1 MARKKAK
8 EKFVN
13 AMKER
18 RAKKIKQMARD
29 FYAELLA
36 LNNIEDNE
44 IELGTDIFFD
54 EGSEL
59 YTISLKTDRNLADLE
74 MPNYYVIDDGDIYGE
89 NSFTN
94 RLRSK
99 IRFEVSPLNLSN
111 TQTNSQQQVK
121 DVSQSTDIY
130 EIVEVI
136 QQLNPDVEIRV
147 ADIADD
153 PLATERFFS
162 SVPMDQLILPE
173 GFEANEK
180 NGITNKH
187 KTKSG
192 NYISLKVEDIKYA
205 VENTFK
211 PKQVQRT
218 SSTSSSTSQTTSTAA
233 QTQQQ
238 TSTATQVD
246 KKIKTDELSK
256 MSEEELEIIKSAL
269 TDNLDKL
276 KKENK
281 QGTPEYKKGELIL
294 KCVEKE
300 LEAKKAQ
307 QQTNTAAQA
316 QQQTNTATQT
326 QQTNTATQT
335 QQTNTAAQ
343 TQQTNTAAQTQ
354 QQTNTAAQTQQTNT
368 ATQTQQ
374 QTNTATQTQQ
384 NTEYETFIVQY
395 KQYLDNIKSKTEFI
409 CALEGKI
416 SLLEHNIYSSGAFN
430 DKDQIENLSNL
441 NNELEKENK
450 NLLTLKMGLSNL
462 EFKAFMEKGY
472 SLVSDQRIIEY
483 KQQINNEI
491 NDKKALLIGNNES
504 EIKEKYVQKNEMIAK
519 AIDAFDN
526 AKEDEKEH
534 IRNYIKAV
542 HNSKCRYATTLIGY
556 VDKDGKSYDAVKM
569 LADNKVSNIDHVFGP
584 VIKTAN
590 NTTLNDGSPK
600 PEPSKPEPTKYT
612 IKKWDLNL
620 KDENKTFAQGT
631 EMGIQINVSKIE
643 EIKTGFRIMFAQ
655 SIIKKLEKIKLKI
668 SKIQLAEGNQIQI
681 GKKIV
686 KDSDMNLEYV
696 KDMGNK
702 VHIDFENENAEKA
715 GELDFEFEE
724 EGPTMGSR

>member
-111 TQTNSQQQVK
+111 TQTSSQQQVK

-205 VENTFK
+205 GENTFK

-218 SSTSSSTSQTTSTAA
+218 SSTSSSTSQTTSTTA
-233 QTQQQ
+233 QTQHQ

-307 QQTNTAAQA
+307 QQTNTA
-316 QQQTNTATQT
+316 TQT
-326 QQTNTATQT
+326 QQTSA
-335 QQTNTAAQ
+335 
-343 TQQTNTAAQTQ
+343 
-354 QQTNTAAQTQQTNT
+354 

-374 QTNTATQTQQ
+374 QASTTAQTQQ

-409 CALEGKI
+409 CDLEGKI

-483 KQQINNEI
+483 KQKINNEI

-590 NTTLNDGSPK
+590 NTTLNDGSQKPEPPK
-600 PEPSKPEPTKYT
+600 PEPPKQEPTKYT
-612 IKKWDLNL
+612 IKKWNLDL
-620 KDENKTFAQGT
+620 KDENKTFGQGT
-631 EMGIQINVSKIE
+631 EIGIEISVRKIE
-643 EIKTGFRIMFAQ
+643 EIKTGFKIMFAQ

-668 SKIQLAEGNQIQI
+668 SKIQIAEGNQIQI
-681 GKKIV
+681 GNKIV
-686 KDSDMNLEYV
+686 RDSDMNLEYV

-715 GELDFEFEE
+715 GKLDFEFEE